1 MREYR
6 SNSEGVMLGIVV
18 GAVLGAGMAL
28 LLAPATGTETRR
40 RLGDAARRVGGQA
53 RNRLDDMG
61 GRVKDGMNQVGDKVK
76 DVTSHLKRDVRDAV
90 DAGRDAWESE
100 GNI

>member
-6 SNSEGVMLGIVV
+6 GNEGMMMGLVV
-18 GAVLGAGMAL
+18 GAVLGAGVAL
-28 LLAPATGTETRR
+28 LMAPATGTETRR
-40 RLGDAARRVGGQA
+40 KLGEAARRAGGDA
-53 RNRLDDMG
+53 RNRLDDVA
-61 GRVKDGMNQVGDKVK
+61 GRVKDGVHQVGDRVK

-90 DAGRDAWESE
+90 DAGKDAWESE